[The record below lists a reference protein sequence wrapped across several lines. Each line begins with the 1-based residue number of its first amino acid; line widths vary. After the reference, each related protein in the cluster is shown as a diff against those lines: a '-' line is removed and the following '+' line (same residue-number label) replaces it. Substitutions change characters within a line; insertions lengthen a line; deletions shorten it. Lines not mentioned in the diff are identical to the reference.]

1 MTRTR
6 RRGGR
11 MPPRMGVRP
20 EGTRPG
26 RLRYGAATN
35 EWIVVHVSQVVP
47 RGGNEWMVVHVRRVV
62 PRGGNEW
69 MVVHVS
75 QVVPRGGNEW
85 MVVHVRRVVPRGG
98 YVRTGGRRGGP
109 CHRRWGE
116 PTRGRFRRRRNVAA
130 G

>member
-26 RLRYGAATN
+26 RLRYGAAAN
-35 EWIVVHVSQVVP
+35 EWMVVHVRQVVP
-47 RGGNEWMVVHVRRVV
+47 RGGNEWMVV
-62 PRGGNEW
+62 P
-69 MVVHVS
+69 VS
-75 QVVPRGGNEW
+75 QGVPGGE
-85 MVVHVRRVVPRGG
+85 